1 MAVNIKLDPALLNA
15 QSQEM
20 YALAAEY
27 DTLFK
32 NVTATLKNMDESWSD
47 VLSANFTGKILTA
60 QKSFSDVTELLSQ
73 GAIAAITASITMEDV
88 DKTLAGILGGGTN
101 PGGSNP
107 GGGVSNPTGG
117 DGAFGGGGSGGG
129 RGGSLWQQVKV
140 NLADSWDKAGNV
152 MKYLEEQYNKLPKG
166 IKKGADKI
174 ISGVLGGSGKAALQI
189 TTDIL
194 NGDLGW
200 DTLETALGAIGTE
213 TPVISAVVNTGKTV
227 LENGTMQLLRESSR
241 NHAYQAGVA
250 LREGDIG
257 GCISNLTTSLAEDV
271 AQFGYGLGEVATEV
285 VADIWTGTVGRISD
299 KVTGVADIVGEGL
312 SKIGCE
318 TIGNAVSAAADAVS
332 GAVNAVGGFL
342 RNLIK

>member
-1 MAVNIKLDPALLNA
+1 MAAKIKLDPALLNA

-27 DTLFK
+27 DTLFN

-88 DKTLAGILGGGTN
+88 DKTLAGILGGGA
-101 PGGSNP
+101 NP
-107 GGGVSNPTGG
+107 GGGVSNPV
-117 DGAFGGGGSGGG
+117 GGGNTPD
-129 RGGSLWQQVKV
+129 GGSDGGLWQQVKDYF
-140 NLADSWDKAGNV
+140 ADTWDKAGNA
-152 MKYLEEQYNKLPKG
+152 MEYLEEQYNNLPKD

-174 ISGVLGGSGKAALQI
+174 ISGLLGGSGKAALQI

-194 NGDLGW
+194 NGDLST
-200 DTLETALGAIGTE
+200 DTLKTALSATGAE
-213 TPVISAVVNTGKTV
+213 MPVISTFVNTVKTIF
-227 LENGTMQLLRESSR
+227 ENDTMQLLQESSR
-241 NHAYQAGVA
+241 NHVNQAGVA

-257 GCISNLTTSLAEDV
+257 GCIDNLVTSLSEDM
-271 AQFGYGLGEVATEV
+271 ARLGYGLAEVTTEV
-285 VADIWTGTVGRISD
+285 VADVWTGTVGRISD
-299 KVTGVADIVGEGL
+299 TVTGAATIVGEGL

-318 TIGNAVSAAADAVS
+318 TIGNAISAAADTVS
-332 GAVNAVGGFL
+332 GAIDAVGGFF

>member
-101 PGGSNP
+101 PGVSNP

-129 RGGSLWQQVKV
+129 RGSGLWQQVKD

-174 ISGVLGGSGKAALQI
+174 ISGVLGG
-189 TTDIL
+189 
-194 NGDLGW
+194 
-200 DTLETALGAIGTE
+200 
-213 TPVISAVVNTGKTV
+213 
-227 LENGTMQLLRESSR
+227 
-241 NHAYQAGVA
+241 
-250 LREGDIG
+250 
-257 GCISNLTTSLAEDV
+257 AERR
-271 AQFGYGLGEVATEV
+271 LCKSP
-285 VADIWTGTVGRISD
+285 RISS
-299 KVTGVADIVGEGL
+299 TGIWAGIRWKRL
-312 SKIGCE
+312 
-318 TIGNAVSAAADAVS
+318 
-332 GAVNAVGGFL
+332 
-342 RNLIK
+342 